1 MSAESPLVVQE
12 NIKNVLELGFSSR
25 RRVVAEKKK
34 TRIVCRKATEVT
46 KLPSDSVFVAFS

>member
-46 KLPSDSVFVAFS
+46 KLPSDSVFVSFS